1 MFPSQRAPSRQ
12 TFDATLVSSNGDR
25 GVVLSD
31 RGFISRTK
39 QTIHCRR
46 EHILSIPSAC
56 WKSDIKGN
64 RSQDIGLGRTKVG
77 SGHDVAERVREAS
90 SWSDTEGY
98 GDIVN
103 GLNVIGGCEGYGE
116 WVVSID
122 SRGCG
127 NACDDGG
134 GRGDEGREEKSS

>member
-64 RSQDIGLGRTKVG
+64 RSQDIGLGRTEKG
-77 SGHDVAERVREAS
+77 SGHDVAERVRVAS
-90 SWSDTEGY
+90 SRCDAEGY
-98 GDIVN
+98 GNIVDGLDI
-103 GLNVIGGCEGYGE
+103 IGSCEGYGE
-116 WVVSID
+116 WVVRVD
-122 SRGCG
+122 S
-127 NACDDGG
+127 
-134 GRGDEGREEKSS
+134 